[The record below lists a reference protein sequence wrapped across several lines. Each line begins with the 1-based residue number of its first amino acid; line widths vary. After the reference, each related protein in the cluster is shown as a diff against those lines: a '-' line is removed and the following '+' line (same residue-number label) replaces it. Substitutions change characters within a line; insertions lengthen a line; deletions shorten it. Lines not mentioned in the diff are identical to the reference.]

1 MNGTL
6 RELASPFASTRL
18 VVDIAVAV
26 A

>member
-6 RELASPFASTRL
+6 RKLASPFASTRL